1 MTYYDCTVDD
11 ARLTLETIIS
21 GFNHGGVP
29 LSYVKFEKAV
39 EQNGKFT
46 GGNVSDCLHRKNFEI
61 KARCIVNATGP
72 WTDATMSFFGG
83 TDRPYLRPTQG
94 SHLTVP
100 SEKLHVNHAVVM
112 NHPQDKRIMFAIP
125 WGSHTIIGTTDTD
138 YNQDLDQI
146 YCTRKDVA
154 YLLEALW
161 HYFPDNKITEK
172 DITGTWSGLRPLIN
186 QDTEKESDI
195 SREQKIWI
203 DRRGL
208 ATIAGGKLTTYRL
221 MAKEL
226 LDTALPQILPDASH
240 GFTATEKE
248 ELPYAKNLPENIEQF
263 DDYAAGLVRDRI
275 ISHEIVMRLLKDY
288 GISASEIMRMMAE
301 SPDLANAVVENLPY
315 VWADLE
321 YSVKN
326 EMCLTLADFMIRRT
340 SIFYRMKDGGLAVID
355 RIVEKMTKLLGW
367 DDARKQK
374 EIEEYK
380 SIVLKSRSAI
390 SS

>member
-1 MTYYDCTVDD
+1 
-11 ARLTLETIIS
+11 
-21 GFNHGGVP
+21 
-29 LSYVKFEKAV
+29 
-39 EQNGKFT
+39 
-46 GGNVSDCLHRKNFEI
+46 
-61 KARCIVNATGP
+61 
-72 WTDATMSFFGG
+72 
-83 TDRPYLRPTQG
+83 
-94 SHLTVP
+94 
-100 SEKLHVNHAVVM
+100 
-112 NHPQDKRIMFAIP
+112 
-125 WGSHTIIGTTDTD
+125 
-138 YNQDLDQI
+138 
-146 YCTRKDVA
+146 
-154 YLLEALW
+154 
-161 HYFPDNKITEK
+161 
-172 DITGTWSGLRPLIN
+172 
-186 QDTEKESDI
+186 
-195 SREQKIWI
+195 
-203 DRRGL
+203 
-208 ATIAGGKLTTYRL
+208 